1 MKTRREPPSSP
12 DTQSK
17 YHVGDKILNN
27 VSKGVQT
34 RRRVCFFC
42 QHTSFV
48 SSIEPMKA
56 NEALQDPNRLI
67 VVQQELDNFSHI
79 KVWMLMESCD
89 PKQHIII
96 GTCGSS

>member
-1 MKTRREPPSSP
+1 MLVTRSSTTSVREF
-12 DTQSK
+12 K
-17 YHVGDKILNN
+17 LVA
-27 VSKGVQT
+27 VFA
-34 RRRVCFFC
+34 FFC

>member
-1 MKTRREPPSSP
+1 
-12 DTQSK
+12 
-17 YHVGDKILNN
+17 
-27 VSKGVQT
+27 
-34 RRRVCFFC
+34 
-42 QHTSFV
+42 
-48 SSIEPMKA
+48 MKA